1 MTYNILVPDSLHINT
16 RNFPS
21 FFKFVEREKANV
33 TFVSDR
39 KDWIALYGDYSQKK
53 GLLEDKIDV
62 LATLPINQLYDF
74 KIKEVNLFFIARA
87 EILSL
92 VIKNPEWISDSIP
105 DDQFKIFQKLYDHNP
120 DILLNCLAAAWDWIE
135 YWYTFLQDNKLFT
148 HSCIFSGSLIYQRSL
163 IELLRFRPTKVMV
176 MESFFTGNDY
186 YCEEKYEP
194 IANNC
199 DIKYKAIYR
208 SLLEDLSPDLK
219 ERELMKA
226 INKVILSKN
235 KNVIQPEIG
244 DEITFNN
251 DGLIVTILGQVV
263 NDFSLLE
270 YKGYGLSSIDFYT
283 KLVSLLIDN
292 NINVIFKAHPWEAK
306 KINITDSF
314 TKNKMEE
321 LRDCLPDDKKN
332 SLVIVDDYPITKLFE
347 ISNYIVGLNSQGLLE
362 AAFDGFKPVQFGNAF
377 YGNKGF
383 TTDYQLHEISVFV
396 DDILKGSIHGS
407 MSLAEYDSFQTF
419 LLKIFQGQLVS
430 IHNSGVPKLTDLFN
444 IRDKISLISTPKKNI
459 AQNAPVNKLPII
471 PSIKMSDEK
480 LVNAVD
486 GNEESNLLV
495 ETDQLLKTQK
505 EIKKLSQ
512 SELVKRKYRKFKKDP
527 RKFCADSNNIFVKK
541 MKLFFN
547 HK

>member
-1 MTYNILVPDSLHINT
+1 MTYNILVPDSLHINI

-21 FFKFVEREKANV
+21 FFKFVEKEKANI

-39 KDWIALYGDYSQKK
+39 KDWIALYGDYSQK
-53 GLLEDKIDV
+53 EDILKDKFDI
-62 LATLPINQLYDF
+62 LASLTLSQLYDF

-92 VIKNPEWISDSIP
+92 VIKNTEWISDSIP
-105 DDQFKIFQKLYDHNP
+105 SDQFKICQKLYDHNP
-120 DILLNCLAAAWDWIE
+120 DILLSCLAAAWDWIE

-163 IELLRFRPTKVMV
+163 IELLRFRPTKVML

-208 SLLEDLSPDLK
+208 SLLEDLSPNLK

-235 KNVIQPEIG
+235 KNVIQPTIG

-321 LRDCLPDDKKN
+321 LRDCLSDEKKN

-383 TTDYQLHEISVFV
+383 TNDYQLSDISVFV
-396 DDILKGSIHGS
+396 DDILSGAIHGN
-407 MSLAEYDSFQTF
+407 MTLAEYDSFQTF

-430 IHNSGVPKLTDLFN
+430 IHNSGVSKL
-444 IRDKISLISTPKKNI
+444 S
-459 AQNAPVNKLPII
+459 
-471 PSIKMSDEK
+471 SIFCDINTIK
-480 LVNAVD
+480 LVHKTNQK
-486 GNEESNLLV
+486 V
-495 ETDQLLKTQK
+495 ETINNVDQKICVEKKVKVVDTITPVEKNREVEEFQMDISIPRDVK
-505 EIKKLSQ
+505 EV
-512 SELVKRKYRKFKKDP
+512 ENVWRRKYQKFRRDP
-527 RKFCADSNNIFVKK
+527 RKFCADSDNLIIRASKN
-541 MKLFFN
+541 FFRR
-547 HK
+547 K